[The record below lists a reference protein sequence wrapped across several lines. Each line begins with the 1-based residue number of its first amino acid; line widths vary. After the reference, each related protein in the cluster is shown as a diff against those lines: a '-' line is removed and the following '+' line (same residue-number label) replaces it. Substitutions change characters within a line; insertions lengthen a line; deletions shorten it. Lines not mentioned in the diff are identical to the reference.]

1 MPKTI
6 TEQNLRALIDLLVKE
21 GSRVVGPKTAGS
33 MTLYEPLAA
42 GDELVLTELPRRSA
56 KEAFFP
62 LCETILTYAKGEG
75 GVKVADVDPARF
87 PETVLVGA
95 RPCDAAAARAAVRA
109 TMTASSLGRSRPR

>member
-6 TEQNLRALIDLLVKE
+6 TEQNLRTLIDLLVKE
-21 GSRVVGPKTAGS
+21 GTRVVGPKTAGT

-42 GDELVLTELPRRSA
+42 GEALVLTALPRRSA

-75 GVKVADVDPARF
+75 GVQVTDVDPAAL
-87 PETVLVGA
+87 PQTVLVGV
-95 RPCDAAAARAAVRA
+95 RPCDAAAPGILD
-109 TMTASSLGRSRPR
+109 S